1 MSTTSKVAIQFS
13 LSPEKKIEDAAI
25 FARLDSIASKV
36 GGKPNS
42 RGIVVP
48 LMKAA
53 FLAFTDKELIAFIT
67 SGYLPGDLHGK
78 KDYDLSF
85 TSLKPEPSNHS
96 ETSGEQSFQ
105 DTGSSGEVFNSAE
118 PRSLREPQE
127 PGSQSQVVPGVLPSA
142 ELGSVTP
149 ESYQHSESRPV
160 PSNPLAAA
168 LASRNKFN

>member
-1 MSTTSKVAIQFS
+1 MGTTSKVAIQFS

-25 FARLDSIASKV
+25 FARLESIASKV
-36 GGKPNS
+36 GGKPSS

-85 TSLKPEPSNHS
+85 TSLKPEPSIHS
-96 ETSGEQSFQ
+96 ETSGDQPFQ
-105 DTGSSGEVFNSAE
+105 DTGSSGKVFNSAE
-118 PRSLREPQE
+118 PRSLRESQE
-127 PGSQSQVVPGVLPSA
+127 PGLQPQVAPDVSPSA
-142 ELGSVTP
+142 ESGSATP
-149 ESYQHSESRPV
+149 EPYQHAESRPV
-160 PSNPLAAA
+160 PSSPLAAA
-168 LASRNKFN
+168 LASRNKFT